1 MGNRDGGCKDSHH
14 GDAETRSSTRRKR
27 LNGAFAILLG
37 LLCAV
42 SPCLPGASSA
52 WAQSPLEVDAAVRMA
67 PVATPELDE
76 EGMPIEDGE
85 DAAPEKESAP
95 RDPSAP
101 LEVKAPSAILVDAR
115 TGTVL
120 WERNARERRPIAS
133 TTKIMTATILLE
145 RTRPEEIVTASK
157 TACATQYANLH
168 LRPGEKLTMRDLLY
182 AIMLRSANDGCVAA
196 AEHVA
201 GSEAAF
207 VRLMNEKAREL
218 GAVDTHFVT
227 CNGLYHPDHYSTA
240 SDLARIAV
248 YAVQNPQF
256 NALCGTP
263 ARTISRSI
271 ATKDVLLRNHN
282 KLLHRYPGAD
292 GIKTGY
298 VHQSGRCLV
307 ASASRPEGGQPW
319 RLIAVVLHSPNTYG
333 DCAALLDYG
342 FSHFQP
348 LLFARRGEQVG
359 MALVQGGVPPEVP
372 ALAQADIFAV
382 VPRGTYDRR
391 PRTDDRQDLGFAVA
405 VGGGRSAASRPSA
418 VVPATE
424 RRVTLASL
432 KAPVRRDQP
441 IGTLSGL
448 VDGRVEAAGALIAG
462 AAARPDWLSS
472 AGGFCGRGCAGVIA
486 LIFIAW
492 GPRYARA
499 LTKGPRR
506 RRRRL
511 PAGSRRP
518 DYGRPRDRRRPGDH
532 RAWDEG

>member
-1 MGNRDGGCKDSHH
+1 
-14 GDAETRSSTRRKR
+14 
-27 LNGAFAILLG
+27 
-37 LLCAV
+37 
-42 SPCLPGASSA
+42 
-52 WAQSPLEVDAAVRMA
+52 MA
-67 PVATPELDE
+67 PLATPELDE
-76 EGMPIEDGE
+76 EGMPVEDGE
-85 DAAPEKESAP
+85 DAAGEESAP

-101 LEVKAPSAILVDAR
+101 LQVKAPSAVLVDAR

-120 WERNARERRPIAS
+120 WERNPRERRPIAS

-145 RTRPEEIVTASK
+145 RTRPEEVVTASK

-218 GAVDTHFVT
+218 GALDTHFVT
-227 CNGLYHPDHYSTA
+227 SNGLYRPDHYSTA
-240 SDLARIAV
+240 ADLARIAV

-263 ARTISRSI
+263 TCTISRSI

-282 KLLHRYPGAD
+282 KLLRRYPGAD

-298 VHQSGRCLV
+298 VRQSGRCLV
-307 ASASRPEGGQPW
+307 ASASRQEGGQPW
-319 RLIAVVLHSPNTYG
+319 RLIAVVLHSPDTYG

-359 MALVQGGVPPEVP
+359 MARVKGGVPAEVP
-372 ALAQADIFAV
+372 ALAQSDIFAV
-382 VPRGTYDRR
+382 VPRASLTG
-391 PRTDDRQDLGFAVA
+391 
-405 VGGGRSAASRPSA
+405 AAAGKVTLASGA
-418 VVPATE
+418 PATE

-448 VDGRVEAAGALIAG
+448 VDGRVEAAGALVAG

-472 AGGFCGRGCAGVIA
+472 AGGVCARGGAGVVA
-486 LIFIAW
+486 LMFIAW

-511 PAGSRRP
+511 PARSRRAH
-518 DYGRPRDRRRPGDH
+518 YGRPRDRRRPGDH